1 MKLLKTIMRNAA
13 FGMQKCKAFDEVNGA
28 KRHFALH
35 SFSIQ
40 HSAFIIGLVTLFIF
54 FSSCSNDDFDKRTVI
69 PEAEWKQ
76 ENRLAFDVDIND
88 TISPYEFGIGL
99 RHLENYRYS
108 NLFVFLHTTMPNGN
122 HTHDTIECTLATP
135 EGKWIGKSSG
145 SMRDLTVPLNENLL
159 FPLSGTYHF
168 EIEQA
173 MREPVL
179 KGISDIGL
187 YIDKQ

>member
-1 MKLLKTIMRNAA
+1 MRLSKMIMQNVECR
-13 FGMQKCKAFDEVNGA
+13 MLKCKAFDGVNGA
-28 KRHFALH
+28 KRRMA
-35 SFSIQ
+35 SPVFSIQ
-40 HSAFIIGLVTLFIF
+40 HSAFIICLMTLVITL
-54 FSSCSNDDFDKRTVI
+54 SACNNDSFDKRTVI
-69 PEAEWKQ
+69 PEAEWNQ
-76 ENRLAFDVDIND
+76 NDRVAFDVDIND

-122 HTHDTIECTLATP
+122 RTHDTIECTLATP
-135 EGKWIGKSSG
+135 EGRWIGKSSG

-187 YIDKQ
+187 YIEKQ

>member
-1 MKLLKTIMRNAA
+1 MKLLKMRMRNA
-13 FGMQKCKAFDEVNGA
+13 KCEMRNGA
-28 KRHFALH
+28 KRHLALH
-35 SFSIQ
+35 SFRIQ
-40 HSAFIIGLVTLFIF
+40 HSAFIIGLLTLFIF
-54 FSSCSNDDFDKRTVI
+54 FSACNDDDFDKRTVI

-76 ENRLAFDVDIND
+76 ENFVAFDVDIND

-135 EGKWIGKSSG
+135 EGKWLGKSSG
-145 SMRDLTVPLNENLL
+145 SMRDLTVTLNENLL
-159 FPLSGTYHF
+159 FPLTGTYHF

-187 YIDKQ
+187 YIEKQ